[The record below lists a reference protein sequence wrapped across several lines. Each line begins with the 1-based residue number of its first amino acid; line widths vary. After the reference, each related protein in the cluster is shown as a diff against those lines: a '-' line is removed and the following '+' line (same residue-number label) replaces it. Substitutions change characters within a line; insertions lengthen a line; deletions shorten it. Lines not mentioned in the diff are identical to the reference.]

1 METATLSESLQQ
13 AIWLNPERV
22 SGEPCFYGTR
32 VPVQNLFDYLKGGRT
47 LEDFLAGFPP
57 VTREQAEIVLA
68 ASETFL
74 YEQLRL
80 EARQKETERL
90 KELILDG
97 INSGEAT
104 EITQADWDEIE
115 AEVVRRANARKE
127 AQVK

>member
-1 METATLSESLQQ
+1 METATLAASLQQ
-13 AIWLNPERV
+13 VIWLNPERV
-22 SGEPCFYGTR
+22 SGVPCFYGTR

-47 LEDFLAGFPP
+47 LEDFLVGFPP

-80 EARQKETERL
+80 EAKQKETERL
-90 KELILDG
+90 KGLILDG
-97 INSGEAT
+97 INSGEPT
-104 EITQADWDEIE
+104 EMTQADWDEIE

-127 AQVK
+127 AQVR